1 MLVEIRAKGTDPQTE
16 VPAPIQ
22 LLLQICLESAKKTSQ
37 ILGSLQEQNLLG
49 MNYSLLF
56 MCQHK
61 PVF

>member
-49 MNYSLLF
+49 MN
-56 MCQHK
+56 
-61 PVF
+61 

>member
-1 MLVEIRAKGTDPQTE
+1 MIATRPFLFVLVEIRAKSTDPQIR

-49 MNYSLLF
+49 IN
-56 MCQHK
+56 
-61 PVF
+61 